1 MPVRNQRG
9 VAKWV
14 KILLWTVV
22 GFMVLSLA
30 TCTIGGLFIFKGA
43 TDATDAK
50 KIAPILESMVTFE
63 KPLPDKYKLQM
74 AMDYYDALKFK
85 FAALK
90 DKDAVI
96 EFYLVRFK
104 NTDKPDYTSE
114 QFIDELA
121 TKKQVEGAGAA
132 SEAMKEFVLKEK
144 GTMKVAG
151 IEMPF
156 ALGTTENTVSQKKRP
171 ALFGCIVPGDQK
183 VQLLCAFGPEGE
195 EDLNKKAVSEF
206 FGLIKA
212 VK

>member
-1 MPVRNQRG
+1 MPIRNQRG

-14 KILLWTVV
+14 KVLLWTVV
-22 GFMVLSLA
+22 IILVLSLA
-30 TCTIGGLFIFKGA
+30 TCTIGGLFLFKSA
-43 TDATDAK
+43 SDATDIK
-50 KIAPILESMVTFE
+50 KITPIVDSMVTFE
-63 KPLPDKYKLQM
+63 GPLPDKYKMQM

-90 DKDAVI
+90 DQDAVI

-104 NTDKPDYTSE
+104 NTDKPDYSSE

-121 TKKQVEGAGAA
+121 VKKQVDGAGAA
-132 SEAMKEFVLKEK
+132 SEAMKEFVIKEK
-144 GTMKVAG
+144 GSMKVAG
-151 IEMPF
+151 VDMPF
-156 ALGTTENTVSQKKRP
+156 AIGTTENTVSQKKRP
-171 ALFGCIVPGDQK
+171 ALFGCIIPGDNK
-183 VQLLCAFGPEGE
+183 VQLLCAFGPEGQ

>member
-14 KILLWTVV
+14 KIVLWSVV
-22 GFMVLSLA
+22 GVLILSLA
-30 TCTIGGLFIFKGA
+30 TCTIGGLLIFKGA

-50 KIAPILESMVTFE
+50 KIAPILESMVSFE

-90 DKDAVI
+90 DKDATI

-104 NTDKPDYTSE
+104 NTDKSNYTAE
-114 QFIDELA
+114 QFVDELA

-132 SEAMKEFVLKEK
+132 SDAMKEFVLKEK
-144 GTMKVAG
+144 GSAKVAG
-151 IEMPF
+151 IDMPF
-156 ALGTTENTVSQKKRP
+156 ALGTTENSATQKTRP

-195 EDLNKKAVSEF
+195 ENLNKKAVFDF

-212 VK
+212 IK